1 MNINSFIDQP
11 TSQRQ
16 QTVYLR
22 SYQRNIPSQ
31 PLQPYLDA
39 RPVLTKYSIL
49 PIVDPRKQ
57 ITTPLIQQS
66 TFTPETVYNPG
77 NDAGPWSG
85 YASNINHETELRNQI
100 FALQSCSQAA
110 YIPSSKSSLYQVKW
124 KNNNNTWRFFLNL
137 KLLNPAE
144 SKKVLI
150 QIFFLKNAKCC
161 PLLVQVEYESTFIFC
176 ETFPLKAC
184 ANMLRIGC

>member
-39 RPVLTKYSIL
+39 RPVQTKYSIL
-49 PIVDPRKQ
+49 PMVDLRKPIQ
-57 ITTPLIQQS
+57 TPLIQQP

-77 NDAGPWSG
+77 NDSGPWSG
-85 YASNINHETELRNQI
+85 YASNINHESELKNQI
-100 FALQSCSQAA
+100 FALQSCSQAT
-110 YIPSSKSSLYQVKW
+110 YVPSSNSSLYQVKW
-124 KNNNNTWRFFLNL
+124 NNNNNKPTQPFPDLFKTEQFCPNNPNNNPEKIGFALFNNATRQQL
-137 KLLNPAE
+137 KDLTKTTA
-144 SKKVLI
+144 I
-150 QIFFLKNAKCC
+150 
-161 PLLVQVEYESTFIFC
+161 
-176 ETFPLKAC
+176 
-184 ANMLRIGC
+184 